1 MHNYWE
7 NFCLFVNDIWCAE
20 TCTPHP
26 APRTPK
32 SKKYITASIIFLLLF
47 PLKSFS
53 QEKGLILDEPT
64 RRKFDYYFYEAV
76 NAKTLG
82 KYDEAFDLLQHCHS
96 IDSTNASVLVELG
109 AYYSSLEEK
118 NTALDYFR
126 KAVKYDPKN
135 YYYNMILA
143 GLSKEL
149 DLKEEVIDIY
159 NYLLK
164 TYPDKVELYFELANV
179 YGDNGELDKAIQSLD
194 TLQKYTGVSDA
205 ITLNKFRLYNMM
217 DKKERAFEEIQSVID
232 KNPDNIRYKLL
243 MGDLYL
249 QDNQSEKALT
259 YYDQAKL
266 IDPDDPSLILSMVN
280 YYEKTNNRTAATEEL
295 QKAITSSKMEVDTKL
310 QLLARYI
317 AVLRQGRQDIKTA
330 NPLFESMFEQHPN
343 NSQINMMY
351 GDVLL
356 LQEDK
361 KGAMEQFEIYAKD
374 NPTDPAGYEQMLRIA
389 VPDTNALDKVVE
401 IAETGIKNIPTAPQ
415 FYFYLGLAKFQ
426 QKKYKEAL
434 SIYEKGL
441 ANAEFQS
448 PMIES
453 DFYGQIGDINHFLKN
468 NTVAFENYE
477 KALKLNPQNL
487 PVLNNYSYYLSLER
501 KNLDKAEQM
510 SGITIKAE
518 PTNPTYLDTY
528 GWILFEQGAY
538 TMAKIYIEKAI
549 EYGKDDPSAEVLEHY
564 GDVLAVTGDTE
575 KAVEQWKKAKELGSD
590 SKTLNKKIRRK
601 EYIKE

>member
-1 MHNYWE
+1 MNY
-7 NFCLFVNDIWCAE
+7 N
-20 TCTPHP
+20 
-26 APRTPK
+26 
-32 SKKYITASIIFLLLF
+32 KYISGIIVSLVLF
-47 PLKSFS
+47 PVSLFS
-53 QEKGLILDEPT
+53 QVEGLILDET
-64 RRKFDYYFYEAV
+64 SRRKFDYFFYEAV

-82 KYDEAFDLLQHCHS
+82 KYAESFDLLQHCYS
-96 IDSTNASVLVELG
+96 MDSTNASVLIELG

-118 NTALDYFR
+118 NKALDFFR
-126 KAVKYDPKN
+126 RAVKQDPAN

-149 DLKEEVIDIY
+149 DLKKEVIEIY

-164 TYPDKVELYFELANV
+164 TYPEKVELYFELANV

-194 TLQKYTGVSDA
+194 SLQKYTGVSDA

-217 DKKERAFEEIQSVID
+217 DKKDRAFEEIQSVID

-249 QDNQSEKALT
+249 QDNQADKALD
-259 YYDQAKL
+259 YYQQAKL
-266 IDPDDPSLILSMVN
+266 IDPDEPSLILSMVN
-280 YYEKTNNRTAATEEL
+280 YYEKTNNKPAAVEEL
-295 QKAITSSKMEVDTKL
+295 QKAITSSKMEVETKL

-317 AVLRQGRQDIKTA
+317 ALLRQSQQDIKTA
-330 NPLFESMFEQHPN
+330 NPLFQSMFEQHPN
-343 NSQINMMY
+343 NTRINMMY

-361 KGAMEQFEIYAKD
+361 KGAMEQFEIYTKD
-374 NPTDPAGYEQMLRIA
+374 NPADPAGYEQMLRI
-389 VPDTNALDKVVE
+389 VLPDTQALEKVVE
-401 IAETGIKNIPTAPQ
+401 ITLTGIEHIPTAPQ

-426 QKKYKEAL
+426 QKKYGEAL
-434 SIYEKGL
+434 SIYEQGL
-441 ANAEFQS
+441 TNAEFQS
-448 PMIES
+448 PVIES
-453 DFYGQIGDINHFLKN
+453 DFYGQIGDIHHFLKN
-468 NTVAFENYE
+468 NNIAFENYE

-501 KNLDKAEQM
+501 KSLDKAEQM

-549 EYGKDDPSAEVLEHY
+549 EYGKEDLTAEVLEHY
-564 GDVLAVTGDTE
+564 GDVLAVTGEKE
-575 KAVEQWKKAKELGSD
+575 KAVEQWKKAKELGSG
-590 SKTLNKKIRRK
+590 SKTLNKKIKRK

>member
-1 MHNYWE
+1 MNY
-7 NFCLFVNDIWCAE
+7 NKQI
-20 TCTPHP
+20 
-26 APRTPK
+26 
-32 SKKYITASIIFLLLF
+32 SGIIVSLVLF
-47 PLKSFS
+47 PLTLFS
-53 QEKGLILDEPT
+53 QEEGSIPDET
-64 RRKFDYYFYEAV
+64 ARRKFDYFFYEAV

-82 KYDEAFDLLQHCHS
+82 KYAESFDLFQHCYS
-96 IDSTNASVLVELG
+96 MDSTNASVLIELG

-118 NTALDYFR
+118 NKALDFFR
-126 KAVKYDPKN
+126 KAVKQDPAN

-149 DLKEEVIDIY
+149 DLKEEVLEIY

-164 TYPDKVELYFELANV
+164 TYPEKVELYFELANV

-194 TLQKYTGVSDA
+194 SLQKYTGVSDA

-217 DKKERAFEEIQSVID
+217 DKKERAFEEIQSVIE

-249 QDNQSEKALT
+249 QDNQADKALD
-259 YYDQAKL
+259 YYRQAKQ
-266 IDPDDPSLILSMVN
+266 IDPDEPSLILSMVN
-280 YYEKTNNRTAATEEL
+280 YYEKTNNKTAAVEEL
-295 QKAITSSKMEVDTKL
+295 QKAITSSKMEVETKL

-317 AVLRQGRQDIKTA
+317 TLLRQSQQDIKTA
-330 NPLFESMFEQHPN
+330 NPFFQSMFEQHPN
-343 NSQINMMY
+343 NTRINMMY

-361 KGAMEQFEIYAKD
+361 KGAMEQFEIYTRD
-374 NPTDPAGYEQMLRIA
+374 NPADPAGYEQMLRI
-389 VPDTNALDKVVE
+389 VLPDTLALDKVVE
-401 IAETGIKNIPTAPQ
+401 IALAGIKHVPTAPQ

-426 QKKYKEAL
+426 QKKYREAL
-434 SIYEKGL
+434 SIYEQGL

-448 PMIES
+448 PVIES
-453 DFYGQIGDINHFLKN
+453 DFYGQIGDIHHFLKN
-468 NTVAFENYE
+468 NDTAFENYE

-501 KNLDKAEQM
+501 RNLDKAEQM

-549 EYGKDDPSAEVLEHY
+549 EYGKDDLSAEVLEHY
-564 GDVLAVTGDTE
+564 GDVLAVTGEKE
-575 KAVEQWKKAKELGSD
+575 KAVEQWKKAKELGRG
-590 SKTLNKKIRRK
+590 SKTLNRKIKRK
-601 EYIKE
+601 EYLKE

>member
-1 MHNYWE
+1 MNY
-7 NFCLFVNDIWCAE
+7 N
-20 TCTPHP
+20 
-26 APRTPK
+26 
-32 SKKYITASIIFLLLF
+32 KYISGIIVSLVLF
-47 PLKSFS
+47 PVSLFS
-53 QEKGLILDEPT
+53 QVEGLILDET
-64 RRKFDYYFYEAV
+64 SRRKFDYFFYEAV

-82 KYDEAFDLLQHCHS
+82 KYAESFDLLQHCYS
-96 IDSTNASVLVELG
+96 MDSTNASVLIELG

-118 NTALDYFR
+118 NKALDFFR
-126 KAVKYDPKN
+126 RAVKQDPAN

-149 DLKEEVIDIY
+149 DLKKEVIEIY

-164 TYPDKVELYFELANV
+164 TYPEKVELYFELANV

-194 TLQKYTGVSDA
+194 SLQKYTGVSDA

-217 DKKERAFEEIQSVID
+217 DKKDRAFEEIQSVID

-249 QDNQSEKALT
+249 QDNQADKALD
-259 YYDQAKL
+259 YYQQAKQ
-266 IDPDDPSLILSMVN
+266 IAPDEPSLILSMVN
-280 YYEKTNNRTAATEEL
+280 YYEKTNNKPAAVEEL
-295 QKAITSSKMEVDTKL
+295 QKAITSSKMEVETKL

-317 AVLRQGRQDIKTA
+317 TLLRQSQQDIKTA
-330 NPLFESMFEQHPN
+330 NPLFQSMFEQHPN
-343 NSQINMMY
+343 NTRINMMY

-361 KGAMEQFEIYAKD
+361 KGAMEQFEIYTKD
-374 NPTDPAGYEQMLRIA
+374 NPADPAGYEQMLRI
-389 VPDTNALDKVVE
+389 VLPDTQALEKVVE
-401 IAETGIKNIPTAPQ
+401 ITLTGIEHIPTAPQ

-426 QKKYKEAL
+426 QKKYGEAL
-434 SIYEKGL
+434 SIYEQGL

-448 PMIES
+448 PVIES
-453 DFYGQIGDINHFLKN
+453 DFYGQIGDIHHFLKN
-468 NTVAFENYE
+468 NNIAFENYE

-501 KNLDKAEQM
+501 KSLDKAEQM

-549 EYGKDDPSAEVLEHY
+549 EYGKEDLTAEVLEHY
-564 GDVLAVTGDTE
+564 GDVLAVTGEKE
-575 KAVEQWKKAKELGSD
+575 KAVEQWKKAKELGSG
-590 SKTLNKKIRRK
+590 SKTLNKKIKRK

>member
-1 MHNYWE
+1 MNY
-7 NFCLFVNDIWCAE
+7 N
-20 TCTPHP
+20 
-26 APRTPK
+26 
-32 SKKYITASIIFLLLF
+32 KYISGIIVSLVLF
-47 PLKSFS
+47 PVSLFS
-53 QEKGLILDEPT
+53 QVEGLILDET
-64 RRKFDYYFYEAV
+64 SRRKFDYFFYEAV

-82 KYDEAFDLLQHCHS
+82 KYAESFDLLQHCYS
-96 IDSTNASVLVELG
+96 MDSTNASVLIELG

-118 NTALDYFR
+118 NKALDFFR
-126 KAVKYDPKN
+126 RAVKQDPAN

-149 DLKEEVIDIY
+149 DLKKEVIEIY

-164 TYPDKVELYFELANV
+164 TYPEKVELYFELANV

-194 TLQKYTGVSDA
+194 SLQKYTGVSDA

-217 DKKERAFEEIQSVID
+217 DKKDRAFEEIQSVID

-249 QDNQSEKALT
+249 QDNQADKVLD
-259 YYDQAKL
+259 YYQQAKQ
-266 IDPDDPSLILSMVN
+266 IAPDEPSLILSMVN
-280 YYEKTNNRTAATEEL
+280 YYEKTNNKPAAVEEL
-295 QKAITSSKMEVDTKL
+295 QKAITSSKMEVETKL

-317 AVLRQGRQDIKTA
+317 ALLRQSQQDIKTA
-330 NPLFESMFEQHPN
+330 NPLFQSMFEQHPN
-343 NSQINMMY
+343 NTRINMMY

-361 KGAMEQFEIYAKD
+361 KGAMEQFEIYTKD
-374 NPTDPAGYEQMLRIA
+374 NPADPAGYEQMLRI
-389 VPDTNALDKVVE
+389 VLPDTQALEKVVE
-401 IAETGIKNIPTAPQ
+401 ITLTGIEHIPTAPQ

-426 QKKYKEAL
+426 QKKYGEAL
-434 SIYEKGL
+434 SIYEQGL
-441 ANAEFQS
+441 TNAEFQS
-448 PMIES
+448 PVIES
-453 DFYGQIGDINHFLKN
+453 DFYGQIGDIHHFLKN
-468 NTVAFENYE
+468 NNIAFENYE

-501 KNLDKAEQM
+501 KSLDKAEQM

-549 EYGKDDPSAEVLEHY
+549 EYGKEDLTAEVLEHY
-564 GDVLAVTGDTE
+564 GDVLAVTGEKE
-575 KAVEQWKKAKELGSD
+575 KAVEQWKKAKELGSG
-590 SKTLNKKIRRK
+590 SKTLNKKIKRK

>member
-1 MHNYWE
+1 MNY
-7 NFCLFVNDIWCAE
+7 N
-20 TCTPHP
+20 
-26 APRTPK
+26 
-32 SKKYITASIIFLLLF
+32 KYISGIIVSLVLF
-47 PLKSFS
+47 PVSLFS
-53 QEKGLILDEPT
+53 QVEGLILDET
-64 RRKFDYYFYEAV
+64 SRRKFDYFFYEAV

-82 KYDEAFDLLQHCHS
+82 KYAESFDLLQHCYS
-96 IDSTNASVLVELG
+96 MDSTNASVLIELG

-118 NTALDYFR
+118 NKALDFFR
-126 KAVKYDPKN
+126 RAVKQDPAN

-149 DLKEEVIDIY
+149 DLKKEVIEIY

-164 TYPDKVELYFELANV
+164 TYPEKVELYFELANV

-194 TLQKYTGVSDA
+194 SLQKYTGVSDA

-217 DKKERAFEEIQSVID
+217 DKKDRAFEEIQSVID

-249 QDNQSEKALT
+249 QDNQADKALG
-259 YYDQAKL
+259 YYQQAKQ
-266 IDPDDPSLILSMVN
+266 IDPDEPSLILSMVN
-280 YYEKTNNRTAATEEL
+280 YYEKTNNKPAAVEEL
-295 QKAITSSKMEVDTKL
+295 QKAITSSKMEVETKL

-317 AVLRQGRQDIKTA
+317 ALLRQSQQDIKTA
-330 NPLFESMFEQHPN
+330 NPLFQSMFEQHPN
-343 NSQINMMY
+343 NTRINMMY

-361 KGAMEQFEIYAKD
+361 KGAMEQFEIYTKD
-374 NPTDPAGYEQMLRIA
+374 NPADPAGYEQMLRI
-389 VPDTNALDKVVE
+389 VLPDTLALEKVVE
-401 IAETGIKNIPTAPQ
+401 ITLTGIEHIPTAPQ

-426 QKKYKEAL
+426 QKKYGEAL
-434 SIYEKGL
+434 SIYEQGL
-441 ANAEFQS
+441 TNAEFQS
-448 PMIES
+448 PVIES
-453 DFYGQIGDINHFLKN
+453 DFYGQIGDIHHFLKN
-468 NTVAFENYE
+468 NNIAFENYE

-501 KNLDKAEQM
+501 KSLDKAEQM

-549 EYGKDDPSAEVLEHY
+549 EYGKEDLTAEVLEHY
-564 GDVLAVTGDTE
+564 GDVLAVTGEKE
-575 KAVEQWKKAKELGSD
+575 KAVEQWKKAKELGSG
-590 SKTLNKKIRRK
+590 SKTLNKKIKRK

>member
-1 MHNYWE
+1 MNY
-7 NFCLFVNDIWCAE
+7 N
-20 TCTPHP
+20 
-26 APRTPK
+26 
-32 SKKYITASIIFLLLF
+32 KYISGIIVSLVLF
-47 PLKSFS
+47 PVSLFS
-53 QEKGLILDEPT
+53 QVEGLILDET
-64 RRKFDYYFYEAV
+64 SRRKFDYFFYEAV

-82 KYDEAFDLLQHCHS
+82 KYAESFDLLQHCYS
-96 IDSTNASVLVELG
+96 MDSTNASVLIELG

-118 NTALDYFR
+118 NKALDFFR
-126 KAVKYDPKN
+126 RAVKQDPAN

-149 DLKEEVIDIY
+149 DLKKEVIEIY

-164 TYPDKVELYFELANV
+164 TYPEKVELYFELANV

-194 TLQKYTGVSDA
+194 SLQKYTGVSDA

-217 DKKERAFEEIQSVID
+217 DKKDRAFEEIQSVID

-249 QDNQSEKALT
+249 QDNQADKAFG
-259 YYDQAKL
+259 YYQQAKQ
-266 IDPDDPSLILSMVN
+266 IDPDEPSLILSMVN
-280 YYEKTNNRTAATEEL
+280 YYEKTNNKPAAVEEL
-295 QKAITSSKMEVDTKL
+295 QKAITSSKMEVETKL

-317 AVLRQGRQDIKTA
+317 TLLRQSQQDIKTA
-330 NPLFESMFEQHPN
+330 NPLFQSMFEQHPN
-343 NSQINMMY
+343 NTRINMMY

-361 KGAMEQFEIYAKD
+361 KGAMEQFEIYTKD
-374 NPTDPAGYEQMLRIA
+374 NPADPAGYEQMLRI
-389 VPDTNALDKVVE
+389 VLPDTLALEKVVE
-401 IAETGIKNIPTAPQ
+401 ITLTGIEHIPTAPQ

-426 QKKYKEAL
+426 QKKYGEAL
-434 SIYEKGL
+434 SIYEQGL
-441 ANAEFQS
+441 TNAEFQS
-448 PMIES
+448 PVIES
-453 DFYGQIGDINHFLKN
+453 DFYGQIGDIHHFLKN
-468 NTVAFENYE
+468 NNIAFENYE

-501 KNLDKAEQM
+501 KSLDKAEQM

-549 EYGKDDPSAEVLEHY
+549 EYGKEDLTAEVLEHY
-564 GDVLAVTGDTE
+564 GDVLAVTGEKE
-575 KAVEQWKKAKELGSD
+575 KAVEQWKKAKELGSG
-590 SKTLNKKIRRK
+590 SKTLNKKIKRK

>member
-1 MHNYWE
+1 MNY
-7 NFCLFVNDIWCAE
+7 N
-20 TCTPHP
+20 
-26 APRTPK
+26 
-32 SKKYITASIIFLLLF
+32 KYISGIIVSLVLF
-47 PLKSFS
+47 PVSLFS
-53 QEKGLILDEPT
+53 QVEGLILDET
-64 RRKFDYYFYEAV
+64 SRRKFDYFFYEAV

-82 KYDEAFDLLQHCHS
+82 KYAESFDLLQHCYS
-96 IDSTNASVLVELG
+96 MDSTNASVLIELG

-118 NTALDYFR
+118 NKALDFFR
-126 KAVKYDPKN
+126 RAVKQDPAN

-149 DLKEEVIDIY
+149 DLKKEVIEIY

-164 TYPDKVELYFELANV
+164 TYPEKVELYFELANV

-194 TLQKYTGVSDA
+194 SLQKYTGVSDA

-217 DKKERAFEEIQSVID
+217 DKKDRAFEEIQSVID

-249 QDNQSEKALT
+249 HDNQADKALD
-259 YYDQAKL
+259 YYQQAKQ
-266 IDPDDPSLILSMVN
+266 IDPDEPSLILSMVN
-280 YYEKTNNRTAATEEL
+280 YYEKTNNKPAAVEEL
-295 QKAITSSKMEVDTKL
+295 QKAITSSKMEVETKL

-317 AVLRQGRQDIKTA
+317 TLLRQSQQDIKTA
-330 NPLFESMFEQHPN
+330 NPLFQSMFEQHPN
-343 NSQINMMY
+343 NTRINMMY

-361 KGAMEQFEIYAKD
+361 KGAMEQFEIYTKD
-374 NPTDPAGYEQMLRIA
+374 NPADPAGYEQMLRI
-389 VPDTNALDKVVE
+389 VLPDTLALEKVVE
-401 IAETGIKNIPTAPQ
+401 ITLTGIEHIPTAPQ

-426 QKKYKEAL
+426 QKKYGEAL
-434 SIYEKGL
+434 SIYEQGL

-448 PMIES
+448 PVIES
-453 DFYGQIGDINHFLKN
+453 DFYGQIGDIHHFLKN
-468 NTVAFENYE
+468 NNIAFENYE

-501 KNLDKAEQM
+501 KSLDKAEQM

-549 EYGKDDPSAEVLEHY
+549 EYGKEDLTAEVLEHY
-564 GDVLAVTGDTE
+564 GDVLAVTGEKE
-575 KAVEQWKKAKELGSD
+575 KAVEQWKKAKELGSG
-590 SKTLNKKIRRK
+590 SKTLNKKIKRK

>member
-1 MHNYWE
+1 MNY
-7 NFCLFVNDIWCAE
+7 N
-20 TCTPHP
+20 
-26 APRTPK
+26 
-32 SKKYITASIIFLLLF
+32 KYISGIIVSLVLF
-47 PLKSFS
+47 PVSLFS
-53 QEKGLILDEPT
+53 QVEGLILDET
-64 RRKFDYYFYEAV
+64 SRRKFDYFFYEAV

-82 KYDEAFDLLQHCHS
+82 KYAESFDLLQHCYS
-96 IDSTNASVLVELG
+96 MDSTNASVLIELG

-118 NTALDYFR
+118 NKALDFFR
-126 KAVKYDPKN
+126 RAVKQDPAN

-149 DLKEEVIDIY
+149 DLKKEVIEIY

-164 TYPDKVELYFELANV
+164 TYPEKVELYFELANV

-194 TLQKYTGVSDA
+194 SLQKYTGVSDA

-217 DKKERAFEEIQSVID
+217 DKKDRAFEEIQSVID

-249 QDNQSEKALT
+249 QDNQADKALD
-259 YYDQAKL
+259 YYQQAKQ
-266 IDPDDPSLILSMVN
+266 IAPDEPSLILSMVN
-280 YYEKTNNRTAATEEL
+280 YYEKTNNKPAAVEEL
-295 QKAITSSKMEVDTKL
+295 QKAITSSKMEVETKL

-317 AVLRQGRQDIKTA
+317 TLLRQSQQDIKTA
-330 NPLFESMFEQHPN
+330 NPLFQSMFEQHPN
-343 NSQINMMY
+343 NTRINMMY

-361 KGAMEQFEIYAKD
+361 KGAMEQFEIYTKD
-374 NPTDPAGYEQMLRIA
+374 NPADPAGYEQMLRI
-389 VPDTNALDKVVE
+389 VLPDTLALEKVVE
-401 IAETGIKNIPTAPQ
+401 ITLTGIEHIPTAPQ

-426 QKKYKEAL
+426 QKKYGEAL
-434 SIYEKGL
+434 SIYEQGL
-441 ANAEFQS
+441 TNAEFQS
-448 PMIES
+448 PVIES
-453 DFYGQIGDINHFLKN
+453 DFYGQIGDIHHFLKN
-468 NTVAFENYE
+468 NNIAFENYE

-501 KNLDKAEQM
+501 KSLDKAEQM

-549 EYGKDDPSAEVLEHY
+549 EYGKEDLTAEVLEHY
-564 GDVLAVTGDTE
+564 GDVLAVTGEKE
-575 KAVEQWKKAKELGSD
+575 KAVEQWKKAKELGSG
-590 SKTLNKKIRRK
+590 SKTLNKKIKRK

>member
-1 MHNYWE
+1 MNY
-7 NFCLFVNDIWCAE
+7 N
-20 TCTPHP
+20 
-26 APRTPK
+26 
-32 SKKYITASIIFLLLF
+32 KYISGIIVSLVLF
-47 PLKSFS
+47 PVSLFS
-53 QEKGLILDEPT
+53 QVEGLILDET
-64 RRKFDYYFYEAV
+64 SRRKFDYFFYEAV

-82 KYDEAFDLLQHCHS
+82 KYAESFDLLQHCYS
-96 IDSTNASVLVELG
+96 MDSTNASVLIELG

-118 NTALDYFR
+118 NKALDFFR
-126 KAVKYDPKN
+126 RAVKQDPAN

-149 DLKEEVIDIY
+149 DLKKEVIEIY

-164 TYPDKVELYFELANV
+164 TYPEKVELYFELANV

-194 TLQKYTGVSDA
+194 SLQKYTGVSDA

-217 DKKERAFEEIQSVID
+217 DKKDRAFEEIQSVID

-249 QDNQSEKALT
+249 QDNQADKALD
-259 YYDQAKL
+259 YYQQAKQ
-266 IDPDDPSLILSMVN
+266 IDPDEPSLILSMVN
-280 YYEKTNNRTAATEEL
+280 YYEKTNNKPAAVEEL
-295 QKAITSSKMEVDTKL
+295 QKAITSSKMEVETKL

-317 AVLRQGRQDIKTA
+317 TLLRQSQQDVKTA
-330 NPLFESMFEQHPN
+330 NPLFQSMFEQHPN
-343 NSQINMMY
+343 NTRINMMY

-361 KGAMEQFEIYAKD
+361 KGAMEQFEIYTKD
-374 NPTDPAGYEQMLRIA
+374 NPADPAGYEQMLRI
-389 VPDTNALDKVVE
+389 VLPDTLALEKVVE
-401 IAETGIKNIPTAPQ
+401 ITLTGIEHIPTAPQ

-426 QKKYKEAL
+426 QKKYGEAL
-434 SIYEKGL
+434 SIYEQGL
-441 ANAEFQS
+441 TNAEFQS
-448 PMIES
+448 PVIES
-453 DFYGQIGDINHFLKN
+453 DFYGQIGDIHHFLKN
-468 NTVAFENYE
+468 NNIAFENYE

-501 KNLDKAEQM
+501 KSLDKAEQM

-549 EYGKDDPSAEVLEHY
+549 EYGKEDLTAEVLEHY
-564 GDVLAVTGDTE
+564 GDVLAVTGEKE
-575 KAVEQWKKAKELGSD
+575 KAVEQWKKAKELGSG
-590 SKTLNKKIRRK
+590 SKTLNKKIKRK

>member
-1 MHNYWE
+1 MNY
-7 NFCLFVNDIWCAE
+7 N
-20 TCTPHP
+20 
-26 APRTPK
+26 
-32 SKKYITASIIFLLLF
+32 KYISGIIVSLVLF
-47 PLKSFS
+47 PVSLFS
-53 QEKGLILDEPT
+53 QVEGLILDET
-64 RRKFDYYFYEAV
+64 SRRKFDYFFYEAV

-82 KYDEAFDLLQHCHS
+82 KYAESFDLLQHCYS
-96 IDSTNASVLVELG
+96 MDSTNASVLIELG

-118 NTALDYFR
+118 NKALDFFR
-126 KAVKYDPKN
+126 RAVKQDPAN

-149 DLKEEVIDIY
+149 DLKEEVIEIY

-164 TYPDKVELYFELANV
+164 TYPEKVELYFELANV

-194 TLQKYTGVSDA
+194 SLQKYTGVSDA

-217 DKKERAFEEIQSVID
+217 DKKDRAFEEIQSVID

-249 QDNQSEKALT
+249 QDNQADKALD
-259 YYDQAKL
+259 YYQQAKQ
-266 IDPDDPSLILSMVN
+266 IAPDEPSLILSMVN
-280 YYEKTNNRTAATEEL
+280 YYEKTNNKPAAVEEL
-295 QKAITSSKMEVDTKL
+295 QKAITSSKMEVETKL

-317 AVLRQGRQDIKTA
+317 TLLRQSQQDIKTA
-330 NPLFESMFEQHPN
+330 NPLFQSMFEQHPN
-343 NSQINMMY
+343 NTRINMMY

-361 KGAMEQFEIYAKD
+361 KGAMEQFEIYTKD
-374 NPTDPAGYEQMLRIA
+374 NPADPAGYEQMLRI
-389 VPDTNALDKVVE
+389 VLPDTLALDKVVE
-401 IAETGIKNIPTAPQ
+401 ITLTGIEHIPTAPQ

-426 QKKYKEAL
+426 QKKYGEAL
-434 SIYEKGL
+434 SIYEQGL
-441 ANAEFQS
+441 TNAEFQS
-448 PMIES
+448 PVIES
-453 DFYGQIGDINHFLKN
+453 DFYGQIGDIHHFLKN
-468 NTVAFENYE
+468 NNIAFENYE

-501 KNLDKAEQM
+501 KSLDKAEQM

-549 EYGKDDPSAEVLEHY
+549 EYGKEDLTAEVLEHY
-564 GDVLAVTGDTE
+564 GDVLAVTGEKE
-575 KAVEQWKKAKELGSD
+575 KAVEQWKKAKELGSG
-590 SKTLNKKIRRK
+590 SKTLNKKIKRK

>member
-1 MHNYWE
+1 MNY
-7 NFCLFVNDIWCAE
+7 N
-20 TCTPHP
+20 
-26 APRTPK
+26 
-32 SKKYITASIIFLLLF
+32 KYISGIIVSLVLF
-47 PLKSFS
+47 PVSLFS
-53 QEKGLILDEPT
+53 QVEGLILDET
-64 RRKFDYYFYEAV
+64 SRRKFDYFFYEAV

-82 KYDEAFDLLQHCHS
+82 KYAESFDLLQHCYS
-96 IDSTNASVLVELG
+96 MDSTNASVLIELG

-118 NTALDYFR
+118 NKALDFFR
-126 KAVKYDPKN
+126 RAVKQDPAN

-149 DLKEEVIDIY
+149 DLKKEVIEIY

-164 TYPDKVELYFELANV
+164 TYPEKVELYFELANV

-194 TLQKYTGVSDA
+194 SLQKYTGVSDA

-217 DKKERAFEEIQSVID
+217 DKKDRAFEEIQSVID

-249 QDNQSEKALT
+249 QDNQADKALD
-259 YYDQAKL
+259 YYQQAKQ
-266 IDPDDPSLILSMVN
+266 IAPDEPSLILSMVN
-280 YYEKTNNRTAATEEL
+280 YYEKTNNKPAAVEEL
-295 QKAITSSKMEVDTKL
+295 QKAITSSKMEVETKL

-317 AVLRQGRQDIKTA
+317 TLLRQSQQDIKTA
-330 NPLFESMFEQHPN
+330 NPLFQSMFEQHPN
-343 NSQINMMY
+343 NTRINMMY

-361 KGAMEQFEIYAKD
+361 KGAMEQFEIYTKD
-374 NPTDPAGYEQMLRIA
+374 NPADPAGYEQMLRI
-389 VPDTNALDKVVE
+389 VLPDTQALEKVVE
-401 IAETGIKNIPTAPQ
+401 ITLTGIEHIPTAPQ

-426 QKKYKEAL
+426 QKKYGEAL
-434 SIYEKGL
+434 SIYEQGL

-448 PMIES
+448 PVIES
-453 DFYGQIGDINHFLKN
+453 DFYGQIGDIHHFLKN
-468 NTVAFENYE
+468 NDTAFENYE

-501 KNLDKAEQM
+501 KSLDKAEQM

-549 EYGKDDPSAEVLEHY
+549 EYGKEDLTAEVLEHY
-564 GDVLAVTGDTE
+564 GDVLAVTGEKE
-575 KAVEQWKKAKELGSD
+575 KAVEQWKKAKELGSG
-590 SKTLNKKIRRK
+590 SKTLNKKIKRK